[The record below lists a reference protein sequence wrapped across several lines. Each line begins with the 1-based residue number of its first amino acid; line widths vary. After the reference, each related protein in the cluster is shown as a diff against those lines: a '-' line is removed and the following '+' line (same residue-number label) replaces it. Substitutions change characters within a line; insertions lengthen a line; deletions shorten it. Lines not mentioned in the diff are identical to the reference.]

1 MLDDKIQRAI
11 EFLLEQQAKF
21 DARQQAAQQE
31 TLTTQ
36 QDTRRMQTEMHEMRQ
51 DMHRMQTEMYTIRQD
66 MKEGFAETR
75 EAISHLITINERLS
89 YVSES
94 LTKGLAN
101 TNKRVKALEN
111 KAKP

>member
-1 MLDDKIQRAI
+1 MSDDKIQRAI

-21 DARQQAAQQE
+21 DARQQVVQQE

-36 QDTRRMQTEMHEMRQ
+36 QDMRKMQTEMHEMRQ

-66 MKEGFAETR
+66 MKQGFDETR

-89 YVSES
+89 YVYEG
-94 LTKGLAN
+94 LAKGLTN

-111 KAKP
+111 KAKL

>member
-1 MLDDKIQRAI
+1 MSDDKIQRAM

-21 DARQQAAQQE
+21 DARQQAAQQ
-31 TLTTQ
+31 
-36 QDTRRMQTEMHEMRQ
+36 DINRMQA

-66 MKEGFAETR
+66 MREGFDETR
-75 EAISHLITINERLS
+75 EAISQLITINERLS

-111 KAKP
+111 KAKS